1 MPSLFVES
9 PREKAQHRIQQFEA
23 AYPDFATLNDA
34 HQHTLTVRCAAAVK
48 ALISAR
54 RWSVM
59 SPELTRW
66 RSLGKARAYQ
76 RAKRA
81 VKELNEMKS
90 YPVEAG
96 ITDATTTAAVQALVS
111 ASDGYT
117 LVHAAVE
124 DGQISEK
131 VIERVREVA
140 VQSEQTSGDLK
151 HVCDE
156 GRHASAHDR
165 DFRLEVR
172 LNDAGF

>member
-90 YPVEAG
+90 YPVRR
-96 ITDATTTAAVQALVS
+96 
-111 ASDGYT
+111 ASLMPRRPQQYKR
-117 LVHAAVE
+117 
-124 DGQISEK
+124 SS
-131 VIERVREVA
+131 VRQMA
-140 VQSEQTSGDLK
+140 IRSFMQRSK
-151 HVCDE
+151 M
-156 GRHASAHDR
+156 GRLAR
-165 DFRLEVR
+165 R
-172 LNDAGF
+172 